1 MNSYFDDIIN
11 YIEDFSI
18 TLSDINIFFSNP
30 EYQYKLLDF
39 NDKKTN
45 LYRLTE
51 YYLQKDAHYDIDD
64 EEDIAE
70 EDVAEEDV
78 AIYNE
83 NYSENQLDEIL
94 FDDDDDDLLDEI
106 NLNNISVYQSNNEE
120 EAEEVEEAEED
131 DKEEAEEDDKESIL
145 VDFSCDEYCDEYCIC
160 KDDEDDEDDEDDAY
174 DYIDDYCRI
183 NINYANTVIT
193 VSYKLLLFLKVLID
207 VGLYDF
213 IEKNKE
219 NILIEMNNSNNI
231 KQLNKL
237 NFFSLYI

>member
-1 MNSYFDDIIN
+1 MNSYFNDIIN
-11 YIEDFSI
+11 YAEDYPI
-18 TLSDINIFFSNP
+18 TLCDINMFFSNP
-30 EYQYKLLDF
+30 ENQYKLLDF

-51 YYLQKDAHYDIDD
+51 YYLQKDAHYDVS
-64 EEDIAE
+64 EEDVSE

-78 AIYNE
+78 AIYSE

-94 FDDDDDDLLDEI
+94 FDDEDDDLLDEI
-106 NLNNISVYQSNNEE
+106 NLNNISLCQSDNEE
-120 EAEEVEEAEED
+120 EG
-131 DKEEAEEDDKESIL
+131 SIL
-145 VDFSCDEYCDEYCIC
+145 VECKCDDYCECYE
-160 KDDEDDEDDEDDAY
+160 DDEDDEAEDDAY

-183 NINYANTVIT
+183 NINYANTAIT